1 MRVVPP
7 VSSCLQSS
15 LYFSN
20 FLLWASG
27 FVLLSISLWLL
38 LDPAQNFQLE
48 LLHFSENA
56 PLLKF
61 GIYLMAGTAL
71 LMLFVGSVG
80 CVGAV
85 KLERFLLGSF
95 ILLLLIALLAKLG
108 VVLLCILYQTK
119 FSDEN
124 MSNYLSNISKNRYN
138 RDRWVLPVMDS
149 VQFYHHCCGGYN
161 FSEYSDSFWYLTNT
175 ERGTRSYVPRSC
187 CRQSQE
193 GRAWALQPIDPLC
206 IQYLPGS
213 RAFNNSVNIQGCG
226 VPTKNHLD
234 WQIGIVLLTCVLC
247 SLVDLLALCLSLKC
261 LSHVWS
267 FYSIIDEL

>member
-7 VSSCLQSS
+7 VSNCLQNS

-38 LDPAQNFQLE
+38 FDPAQNFQLE

-71 LMLFVGSVG
+71 LMLFVGSIG
-80 CVGAV
+80 CFGAV

-108 VVLLCILYQTK
+108 VVVLCILHQTK
-119 FSDEN
+119 
-124 MSNYLSNISKNRYN
+124 
-138 RDRWVLPVMDS
+138 
-149 VQFYHHCCGGYN
+149 HHCCGGYN

-193 GRAWALQPIDPLC
+193 GRAWAIQPIDPLC
-206 IQYLPGS
+206 IQYFPGS

-226 VPTKNHLD
+226 LPTKKHLD
-234 WQIGIVLLTCVLC
+234 WQIQILLLSCVLC
-247 SLVDLLALCLSLKC
+247 SLVDHEAGEKREKKRK
-261 LSHVWS
+261 HH
-267 FYSIIDEL
+267 F